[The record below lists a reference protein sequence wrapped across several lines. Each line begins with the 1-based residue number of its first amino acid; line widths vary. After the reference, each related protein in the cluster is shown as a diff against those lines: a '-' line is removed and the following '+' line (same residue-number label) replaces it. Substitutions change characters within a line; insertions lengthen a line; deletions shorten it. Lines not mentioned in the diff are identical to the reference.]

1 MAKYPGVPSIAS
13 DKILAPAV
21 RALIEIV
28 GLLTGDRGDQSLR
41 VVTKGEFDALVARV
55 KALEG

>member
-1 MAKYPGVPSIAS
+1 MANFPGVPSLSS

-21 RALIEIV
+21 RALLEIV
-28 GLLTGDRGDQSLR
+28 GLLVGDRGDKSLR
-41 VVTKGEFDALVARV
+41 AVTKAEFDALAARV